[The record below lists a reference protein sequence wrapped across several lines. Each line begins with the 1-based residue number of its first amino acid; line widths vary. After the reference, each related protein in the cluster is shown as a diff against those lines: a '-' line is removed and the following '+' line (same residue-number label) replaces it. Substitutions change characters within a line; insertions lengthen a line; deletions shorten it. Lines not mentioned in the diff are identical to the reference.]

1 MTKAW
6 TKPPTSTATESEL
19 GSEVEVGVAER
30 ATAGSLLLL
39 LLLTPPPTPSRRGVA
54 SLDPSSS
61 SFSTILAE

>member
-39 LLLTPPPTPSRRGVA
+39 LLTPPPTPSRRGVA
-54 SLDPSSS
+54 SLDPTSS
-61 SFSTILAE
+61 SFSTILTE